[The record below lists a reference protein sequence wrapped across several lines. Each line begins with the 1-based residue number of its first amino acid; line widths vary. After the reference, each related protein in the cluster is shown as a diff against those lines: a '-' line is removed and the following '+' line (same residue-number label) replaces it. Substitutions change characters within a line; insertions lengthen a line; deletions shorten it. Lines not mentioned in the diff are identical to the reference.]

1 MPMLYLVATPIGNLK
16 DITLRAIEVLQ
27 SVDMVACEDTRHSR
41 ILLGHYGIR
50 AATTSYTQHN
60 KLHKGQYLLSLLKAG
75 KDVALISDAGMPGIL
90 DPGYHLINLA
100 INNNIFVTAIPG
112 ATAFVNAL
120 AVSGKPT
127 HRFFFEGFL
136 PAKQGARINRLKGL
150 MALDCTIIILE
161 SRHRIIA
168 TIRDIQTVFGTNK
181 ELVCARELT
190 KKFEEVL
197 RVKPAEALEVFKT
210 KPPRGEFVII
220 L

>member
-1 MPMLYLVATPIGNLK
+1 MLYLVATPIGNLK

-27 SVDMVACEDTRHSR
+27 SVDIVACEDTRHSR
-41 ILLGHYGIR
+41 ILFDHYGIR
-50 AATTSYTQHN
+50 TATTSYTQHN
-60 KLHKGQYLLSLLKAG
+60 KLRKGPYLLSLLKAG
-75 KDVALISDAGMPGIL
+75 KNVALISDAGMPGIL

-100 INNNIFVTAIPG
+100 IENNIFVTAIPG
-112 ATAFVNAL
+112 ATAFVSAL
-120 AVSGKPT
+120 AVSGKPS

-136 PAKQGARINRLKGL
+136 PAKQGARINRLKRL
-150 MALDCTIIILE
+150 SVLDCTIIVLE

-168 TIRDIQTVFGTNK
+168 TVRDIQTVFGPHK

-197 RVKPAEALEVFKT
+197 RAKPDDVLEAFKT
-210 KPPRGEFVII
+210 KPPRGEFVLI